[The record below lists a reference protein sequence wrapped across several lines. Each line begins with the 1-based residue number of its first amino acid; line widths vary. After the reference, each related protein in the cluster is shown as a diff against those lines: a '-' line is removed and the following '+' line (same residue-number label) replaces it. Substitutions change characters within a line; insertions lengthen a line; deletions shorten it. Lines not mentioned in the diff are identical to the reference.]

1 METKHWADTSALLH
15 QDGLLNPQVKIA
27 ISAITI
33 QELEHIK
40 SSDKETEQIKFKA
53 REAVRSILTSDKF
66 EIVMTDNRKIDK
78 MLKKYP
84 FLSNINDHRIICAA
98 ELYAIEEGRDMI
110 FMTSDALQ
118 YLSAL
123 HIPHLMAVYPMGT
136 EIHDKHED
144 TWAGW
149 GKYYP
154 NEQDMALLYQD
165 PKINILKCK
174 TNEFAEIYEGSQLKD
189 ILFWTGQEYRKIKY
203 KDFTAPTGE
212 HISPRNMEQKMY
224 LDLLQNDEIPIKL
237 CIGRFG
243 TGKSMFAETW
253 AAHQLQQGKYDKIV
267 FVKNNLDVKG
277 AGKLGILPGDEI
289 DKQYPWLRQ
298 IEDHLGP
305 QLFEQYLN
313 EGKLEP
319 AHLSTLRGRDLK
331 HCLILVDE
339 AENLLTTN
347 IQLLLGRVG
356 EGSQIIFCA
365 DVKQCDY
372 KDTKMSGIPK
382 LIEGLAGNPLFGM
395 VKLLKSERS
404 AVAACADALD

>member
-1 METKHWADTSALLH
+1 MVLHFADTSAILH
-15 QDGLLNPQVKIA
+15 QKNLLEQDIP
-27 ISAITI
+27 ITI
-33 QELEHIK
+33 SPITVQELEHIK
-40 SSDKETEQIKFKA
+40 NSETESSTVKFTA
-53 REAVRSILTSDKF
+53 RLAARKILEKNSIQVLL
-66 EIVMTDNRKIDK
+66 TDNRKIDK

-98 ELYAIEEGRDMI
+98 EITAIEQDHNII
-110 FMTSDALQ
+110 FLTNDVLQ
-118 YLSAL
+118 YLFAL
-123 HIPHLMAVYPMGT
+123 QMPHLMATFPMGNLT
-136 EIHDKHED
+136 DPLKDE
-144 TWAGW
+144 WCGW

-154 NEQDMALLYQD
+154 TEQEMAMLYTD

-174 TNEFAEIYEGSQLKD
+174 VNEFAEIYEESTLKD
-189 ILFWTGQEYRKIKY
+189 ILFWNGHEYRKLKY

-212 HISPRNMEQKMY
+212 HISPRNIEQKMY

-253 AAHQLQQGKYDKIV
+253 AAHQLQYGKYDKIV

-331 HCLILVDE
+331 NCIILVDE

-347 IQLLLGRVG
+347 IQLLLGRVA
-356 EGSQIIFCA
+356 ENSQIIFCA
-365 DVKQCDY
+365 DIKQCDY
-372 KDTKMSGIPK
+372 KDQKMSGVPK

-395 VKLLKSERS
+395 VKLVKSERS
-404 AVAACADALD
+404 QVAATADLLD

>member
-1 METKHWADTSALLH
+1 MVTHFADTSAILH
-15 QDGLLNPQVKIA
+15 QDGLINPSIDLA
-27 ISAITI
+27 ISPLTVS
-33 QELEHIK
+33 ELEKIK
-40 SSDKETEQIKFKA
+40 DYDDNEKIRYKA
-53 REAVRSILTSDKF
+53 REAVRSIMANDK
-66 EIVMTDNRKIDK
+66 INVIMPNNKKIDK
-78 MLKKYP
+78 LLNKYT
-84 FLSNINDHRIICAA
+84 FLSNINDHRILCAA
-98 ELYAIEEGRDMI
+98 ELLAIEQDKNVI
-110 FMTSDALQ
+110 FITSDALQ
-118 YLSAL
+118 YLFAQQL
-123 HIPHLMAVYPMGT
+123 PHLEPVYPMGE
-136 EIHDKHED
+136 EILAKNESD
-144 TWAGW
+144 WAGW

-154 NEQDMALLYQD
+154 NEKDMALLYSD
-165 PKINILKCK
+165 PKMNILKCK
-174 TNEFAEIYEGSQLKD
+174 TNEFAEIYEGAQLKD
-189 ILFWTGQEYRKIKY
+189 ILFWNGTEYRKLKY
-203 KDFTAPTGE
+203 KDFVAPTGE
-212 HISPRNMEQKMY
+212 HISPRNIEQKMY

-253 AAHQLQQGKYDKIV
+253 STHQLQMGKYDKIV

-313 EGKLEP
+313 EGKIEP

-331 HCLILVDE
+331 NCLILVDE

-347 IQLLLGRVG
+347 IQLLLGRVA

-372 KDTKMSGIPK
+372 KDQKMSGVPR
-382 LIEGLAGNPLFGM
+382 LISGLAGNPLFGM
-395 VKLLKSERS
+395 VKLIKSERS
-404 AVAACADALD
+404 AVAGCADYLD

>member
-1 METKHWADTSALLH
+1 MEIKHWADTSALLH
-15 QDGLLNPQVKIA
+15 QSLTESQAK
-27 ISAITI
+27 ITI
-33 QELEHIK
+33 SSITLQELEHIK
-40 SSDKETEQIKFKA
+40 NNDKESDQTRYKA
-53 REAVRSILTSDKF
+53 RELVRLILTSNKF
-66 EIVMTDNRKIDK
+66 EIVTVDNRKINK
-78 MLKKYP
+78 MLKKYH
-84 FLSNINDHRIICAA
+84 FLNDINDHRILCAA
-98 ELYAIEEGRDMI
+98 ELDAEEQKRNII
-110 FMTSDALQ
+110 FITNDALQ
-118 YLSAL
+118 YLFAQQMPRL
-123 HIPHLMAVYPMGT
+123 EPVYPVGQMLDDNS
-136 EIHDKHED
+136 E
-144 TWAGW
+144 WAGW

-154 NEQDMALLYQD
+154 SMQEMSMLYAD

-174 TNEFAEIYEGSQLKD
+174 TNEFAKIYEGAQLKD
-189 ILFWTGQEYRKIKY
+189 VLFWDGNEYRKLKY

-212 HISPRNMEQKMY
+212 HISPRNIEQKMY
-224 LDLLQNDEIPIKL
+224 LDLLQNDNIPIKL

-253 AAHQLQQGKYDKIV
+253 AAHQLQLGKYDKIV

-313 EGKLEP
+313 EAKLEP

-331 HCLILVDE
+331 NSLILVDE

-347 IQLLLGRVG
+347 IQLLLGRVA

-372 KDTKMSGIPK
+372 KDQKMSGIPK

-395 VKLLKSERS
+395 VKLIKTERS
-404 AVAACADALD
+404 PVAACADYLD

>member
-1 METKHWADTSALLH
+1 MEIKHWADTSALLH
-15 QDGLLNPQVKIA
+15 QQLLDPQVKIA
-27 ISAITI
+27 ISSITL

-40 SSDKETEQIKFKA
+40 NSDKENEQTKFRA
-53 REAVRSILTSDKF
+53 REIVRSILTSTNF
-66 EIVMTDNRKIDK
+66 EVILTDNKRIDK
-78 MLKKYP
+78 MLKKYS
-84 FLSNINDHRIICAA
+84 FLSDINDHRIICAA
-98 ELYAIEEGRDMI
+98 ELYAIDTDQDII
-110 FMTSDALQ
+110 FLTSDALQ
-118 YLSAL
+118 YLCAL
-123 HIPHLMAVYPMGT
+123 HMPHLNATYPMGE
-136 EIHDKHED
+136 EIAAKNED
-144 TWAGW
+144 WSGW

-154 NEQDMALLYQD
+154 NEQEMTLLYQD

-174 TNEFAEIYEGSQLKD
+174 TNEFAEIYEGNQLKD
-189 ILFWTGQEYRKIKY
+189 ILFWTGQEYRKLKY
-203 KDFTAPTGE
+203 KEFTAPTGD
-212 HISPRNMEQKMY
+212 HISPRNIEQKMY
-224 LDLLQNDEIPIKL
+224 LDLLQNDNIPIKL

-253 AAHQLQQGKYDKIV
+253 AAHQLQMGKFDKIV

-313 EGKLEP
+313 EAKLEP

-331 HCLILVDE
+331 NCLILVDE

-347 IQLLLGRVG
+347 IQLLLGRVA

-365 DVKQCDY
+365 DIKQCDY
-372 KDTKMSGIPK
+372 KDAKMSGIPK
-382 LIEGLAGNPLFGM
+382 LIGGLAGNPLFGM

-404 AVAACADALD
+404 QVAACADLLD

>member
-1 METKHWADTSALLH
+1 MKIKHWADTSALLH
-15 QDGLLNPQVKIA
+15 QPLLNTEIGIA
-27 ISAITI
+27 ISTLTVA
-33 QELEHIK
+33 ELEHIK
-40 SSDKETEQIKFKA
+40 NSNENETTKYKA
-53 REAVRSILTSDKF
+53 REAVRALLTNPKFDVILT
-66 EIVMTDNRKIDK
+66 DNKRIDK
-78 MLKKYP
+78 MLKKYK
-84 FLSNINDHRIICAA
+84 FLSNIPDHRILCAA
-98 ELYAIEEGRDMI
+98 ELYAADQGEDII
-110 FMTSDALQ
+110 FLTSDALQ
-118 YLSAL
+118 YLFAQQM
-123 HIPHLMAVYPMGT
+123 PHLSATYPMGN
-136 EIHDKHED
+136 EERLSHEE
-144 TWAGW
+144 WAGW

-154 NEQDMALLYQD
+154 NEAEMTLLYQD
-165 PKINILKCK
+165 PKINTLKCK
-174 TNEFAEIYEGSQLKD
+174 VNEFAEIYEGKELKD
-189 ILFWTGQEYRKIKY
+189 ILFWNGHEYRKLKY

-212 HISPRNMEQKMY
+212 HISPRNIEQKMY
-224 LDLLQNDEIPIKL
+224 LDLLQNDNIPIKL

-253 AAHQLQQGKYDKIV
+253 GTHQLQMGKFDKIV

-313 EGKLEP
+313 EGKIEP

-331 HCLILVDE
+331 NCLILVDE

-347 IQLLLGRVG
+347 IQLLLGRVA

-365 DVKQCDY
+365 DIKQCDY
-372 KDTKMSGIPK
+372 KDAKMSGIPK
-382 LIEGLAGNPLFGM
+382 LIDGLAGNPLFGM
-395 VKLLKSERS
+395 VKLIKSERS

>member
-1 METKHWADTSALLH
+1 MVLHFADTSAILH
-15 QDGLLNPQVKIA
+15 QKNLLEQDIP
-27 ISAITI
+27 ITI
-33 QELEHIK
+33 SPITVQELEHIK
-40 SSDKETEQIKFKA
+40 NSETESSAVKFTA
-53 REAVRSILTSDKF
+53 RLAARKILEKNSIQVLL
-66 EIVMTDNRKIDK
+66 TDNRKIDK

-98 ELYAIEEGRDMI
+98 EITAIEQDHNII
-110 FMTSDALQ
+110 FLTNDVLQ
-118 YLSAL
+118 YLFAL
-123 HIPHLMAVYPMGT
+123 QMPHLMATFPMGNLT
-136 EIHDKHED
+136 DPLKDE
-144 TWAGW
+144 WCGW

-154 NEQDMALLYQD
+154 TEQEMAMLYTD

-174 TNEFAEIYEGSQLKD
+174 VNEFAEIYEESTLKD
-189 ILFWTGQEYRKIKY
+189 ILFWNGHEYRKLKY

-212 HISPRNMEQKMY
+212 HISPRNIEQKMY

-253 AAHQLQQGKYDKIV
+253 AAHQLQYGKYDKIV

-331 HCLILVDE
+331 NCIILVDE

-347 IQLLLGRVG
+347 IQLLLGRVA
-356 EGSQIIFCA
+356 ENSQIIFCA
-365 DVKQCDY
+365 DIKQCDY
-372 KDTKMSGIPK
+372 KDQKMSGVPK

-395 VKLLKSERS
+395 VKLVKSERS
-404 AVAACADALD
+404 QVAATADLLD

>member
-1 METKHWADTSALLH
+1 MIERWCDTSALLH
-15 QDGLLNPQVKIA
+15 QKGLINP
-27 ISAITI
+27 ISIDTLTLK
-33 QELEHIK
+33 ELEHLKDNSNDETIK
-40 SSDKETEQIKFKA
+40 YLA
-53 REAVRSILTSDKF
+53 REAVRTILTSQKINVIF
-66 EIVMTDNRKIDK
+66 TNNKKIDK
-78 MLKKYP
+78 MLKKYS

-98 ELYAIEEGRDMI
+98 ELAAIDQNKTI
-110 FMTSDALQ
+110 TFITSDALQ
-118 YLSAL
+118 YLFASQM
-123 HIPHLMAVYPMGT
+123 PHLEAT
-136 EIHDKHED
+136 FQFED
-144 TWAGW
+144 ELIEKSPDDWCGW

-154 NEQDMALLYQD
+154 SESEFTLLYTD
-165 PKINILKCK
+165 PTINTLKCK
-174 TNEFAEIYEGSQLKD
+174 TNEFVEIYEDTILKD
-189 ILFWTGQEYRKIKY
+189 ILFWNGTEYRNLKY
-203 KDFTAPTGE
+203 KEFTAPTGE
-212 HISPRNMEQKMY
+212 RICPRNIEQKMY
-224 LDLLQNDEIPIKL
+224 LDLLQNDDIPIKL

-331 HCLILVDE
+331 NCIILVDE

-347 IQLLLGRVG
+347 IQLLLGRVA

-372 KDTKMSGIPK
+372 KDQKMSGIPK
-382 LIEGLAGNPLFGM
+382 LIEGLAGNKLFGM
-395 VKLLKSERS
+395 VKLIKSERS
-404 AVAACADALD
+404 LVAATADLLD

>member
-1 METKHWADTSALLH
+1 MKINHWADTSALLH
-15 QDGLLNPQVKIA
+15 QSLINTQVKIA
-27 ISAITI
+27 ISPITL
-33 QELEHIK
+33 QELEQIK
-40 SSDKETEQIKFKA
+40 SNSDNDQLRYTA
-53 REAVRSILTSDKF
+53 REAVRAILTSNQF
-66 EIVMTDNRKIDK
+66 EVVMGNNHKVDK

-84 FLSNINDHRIICAA
+84 HLSNINDHRILCEA
-98 ELYAIEEGRDMI
+98 ELYAIENDIQLI
-110 FMTSDALQ
+110 FLTSDALQ
-118 YLSAL
+118 YLFASQM
-123 HIPHLMAVYPMGT
+123 PHLDAAYPMGT
-136 EIHDKHED
+136 EMANKREEE
-144 TWAGW
+144 WSGW

-154 NEQDMALLYQD
+154 SESEMTMLYAD
-165 PKINILKCK
+165 PKINTLKCK
-174 TNEFAEIYEGSQLKD
+174 VNEFAEIYEGSTLKD
-189 ILFWTGQEYRKIKY
+189 ILVWTGHEYRKIKY
-203 KDFTAPTGE
+203 KEFTAPTGE
-212 HISPRNMEQKMY
+212 RIVPRNVEQKMY
-224 LDLLQNDEIPIKL
+224 LDLLQNDSVPIKL

-253 AAHQLQQGKYDKIV
+253 AAYQLQMGKYDKII

-298 IEDHLGP
+298 IEDHLGT

-313 EGKLEP
+313 EGRLEP

-347 IQLLLGRVG
+347 IQLLLGRVA

-372 KDTKMSGIPK
+372 KDMKMSGIPK
-382 LIEGLAGNPLFGM
+382 LIEGLMGNPLFGM
-395 VKLLKSERS
+395 VKLIKSERS
-404 AVAACADALD
+404 AIAACADCLD

>member
-1 METKHWADTSALLH
+1 MNINHWADTSALLH
-15 QDGLLNPQVKIA
+15 QSLIDPAIKIA
-27 ISAITI
+27 ISTLTL

-40 SSDKETEQIKFKA
+40 GNEKEDNQIKFKA
-53 REAVRSILTSDKF
+53 REAIRSIMASNKF
-66 EIVMTDNRKIDK
+66 EVIMSDNRKIDR

-84 FLSNINDHRIICAA
+84 FLNNINDHRIILAA
-98 ELYAIEEGRDMI
+98 ELYAIEQGENII
-110 FMTSDALQ
+110 FITNDALQ
-118 YLSAL
+118 YLFAL
-123 HIPHLMAVYPMGT
+123 KMPHLQAVYPIGK
-136 EIHDKHED
+136 EIQVED
-144 TWAGW
+144 QQWSGW
-149 GKYYP
+149 GKYFP
-154 NEQDMALLYQD
+154 NENQMALLYSD

-174 TNEFAEIYEGSQLKD
+174 TNEFAEVYEGSQLKD
-189 ILFWTGQEYRKIKY
+189 ILFWNGHEYRKLKY
-203 KDFTAPTGE
+203 KNFTAPTGE
-212 HISPRNMEQKMY
+212 HISPRNVEQKMY
-224 LDLLQNDEIPIKL
+224 LDLLQNDDIPIKL

-253 AAHQLQQGKYDKIV
+253 AAHQLQMGKFDKIV
-267 FVKNNLDVKG
+267 FVKNNLEVKG

-313 EGKLEP
+313 EAKLEP

-331 HCLILVDE
+331 NCIILVDE

-347 IQLLLGRVG
+347 IQLLLGRVA

-372 KDTKMSGIPK
+372 KDQKMSGIPK

-404 AVAACADALD
+404 LVAACADALD

>member
-1 METKHWADTSALLH
+1 MKLRHWADTSALLH
-15 QDGLLNPQVKIA
+15 QPLLNSDIKIG
-27 ISAITI
+27 ISTVTVS
-33 QELEHIK
+33 ELEHIK
-40 SSDKETEQIKFKA
+40 ESNEDENIKYKA
-53 REAVRSILTSDKF
+53 REAVRAILVNNNIEVIT
-66 EIVMTDNRKIDK
+66 TDNHRIDK
-78 MLKKYP
+78 MLKKYS
-84 FLSNINDHRIICAA
+84 FLSNIPDHRILCAA
-98 ELYAIEEGRDMI
+98 EIYAIDNNQDVI
-110 FMTSDALQ
+110 FLTSDALQ
-118 YLSAL
+118 YLFAL
-123 HIPHLMAVYPMGT
+123 QMPHLMATYPMGT
-136 EIHDKHED
+136 EQAFKREEE
-144 TWAGW
+144 WCGW

-154 NEQDMALLYQD
+154 SEAEMSLLYAD
-165 PKINILKCK
+165 PKINSLKCK

-189 ILFWTGQEYRKIKY
+189 VLFWDGNEYRKLKY

-212 HISPRNMEQKMY
+212 HISPRNIEQKMY
-224 LDLLQNDEIPIKL
+224 LDLLQNDNIPIKL

-253 AAHQLQQGKYDKIV
+253 GTHQLQLGKFDKIV

-313 EGKLEP
+313 EGKIEP

-331 HCLILVDE
+331 NCLILVDE

-347 IQLLLGRVG
+347 IQLLLGRVA

-372 KDTKMSGIPK
+372 KDAKMSGIPK

-395 VKLLKSERS
+395 VKLIKSERS
-404 AVAACADALD
+404 RVAACADLLD

>member
-1 METKHWADTSALLH
+1 MEIKHWADTSALLH
-15 QDGLLNPQVKIA
+15 QPLLDSQQKIA
-27 ISAITI
+27 ISSITL

-40 SSDKETEQIKFKA
+40 NSDKESEQTKFRA
-53 REAVRSILTSDKF
+53 REVVRSILTSTNFDV
-66 EIVMTDNRKIDK
+66 ILTDNRRIDK

-98 ELYAIEEGRDMI
+98 ELYAAEAGKDII
-110 FMTSDALQ
+110 FLTSDALQ
-118 YLSAL
+118 YLFAL
-123 HIPHLMAVYPMGT
+123 HMPHLNATYPMGNEPT
-136 EIHDKHED
+136 FNQSE
-144 TWAGW
+144 WCGW

-189 ILFWTGQEYRKIKY
+189 ILFWNGSEYRKIKY

-212 HISPRNMEQKMY
+212 HISPRNIEQKMY

-253 AAHQLQQGKYDKIV
+253 AAHQLQLGKYDKIV

-331 HCLILVDE
+331 NCLILVDE

-372 KDTKMSGIPK
+372 KDAKMSGIPK

>member
-1 METKHWADTSALLH
+1 MILHFADTSAVLH
-15 QDGLLNPQVKIA
+15 QVFEPQVEIA
-27 ISAITI
+27 ISPLTLY
-33 QELEHIK
+33 ELERIK
-40 SSDKETEQIKFKA
+40 DSDKENDTTKFHA
-53 REAVRSILTSDKF
+53 REAVRNILEENKF
-66 EIVMTDNRKIDK
+66 TVIMPNNRKIDR

-84 FLSNINDHRIICAA
+84 FLSNINDHRILLAA
-98 ELYAIEEGRDMI
+98 ELTAIEQDHKII
-110 FMTSDALQ
+110 FLTSDALQ
-118 YLSAL
+118 YLFAL
-123 HIPHLMAVYPMGT
+123 RMPHLLATFPMGGLQKQQD
-136 EIHDKHED
+136 E
-144 TWAGW
+144 WVGW
-149 GKYYP
+149 GRYYP
-154 NEQDMALLYQD
+154 NEQDMAMLYTD
-165 PKINILKCK
+165 PKMNILKCK
-174 TNEFAEIYEGSQLKD
+174 TNEFAEIYEGKELKD
-189 ILFWTGQEYRKIKY
+189 ILFWTGEEYRKLKY

-212 HISPRNMEQKMY
+212 HISPRNIEQKMY
-224 LDLLQNDEIPIKL
+224 LDLLQNDNVPIKL

-253 AAHQLQQGKYDKIV
+253 AAYQLQQGKYDKII

-331 HCLILVDE
+331 HCIILVDE

-347 IQLLLGRVG
+347 IQLLLGRVA

-372 KDTKMSGIPK
+372 KDQKMSGIPK
-382 LIEGLAGNPLFGM
+382 LIKGLAGNPLFGM
-395 VKLLKSERS
+395 VKLIKSERS
-404 AVAACADALD
+404 NVAATADLLD